1 MGELLISPMIAFW
14 LVLLIAF
21 VIGELV
27 TVGLTSIWFAAGALV
42 AMLLAFCN
50 VPVAVQVVLFIV
62 VSVGLLVATKPWAQR
77 FINGRAEKTNADRA
91 IGQIVRITERVS
103 NIDQSGKAIVQG
115 MEWTVRTRSDN
126 EVIEE
131 GEFAK
136 VLEIN
141 GVKLIVEKV

>member
-91 IGQIVRITERVS
+91 IGQIVRIT
-103 NIDQSGKAIVQG
+103 
-115 MEWTVRTRSDN
+115 
-126 EVIEE
+126 
-131 GEFAK
+131 
-136 VLEIN
+136 
-141 GVKLIVEKV
+141 

>member
-91 IGQIVRITERVS
+91 IGQIIRITERVS